1 DEERVNNCISRLKL
15 IEQQRE
21 ELKKKTF
28 ESLQVGEVR
37 KGTVKNIADFGAFI
51 DLGAIDGLSTIT
63 DMSWGRINPPSE
75 MLKIDQEIEVKVL
88 SIDKDKE
95 KIALG
100 LKQKDASP
108 WENIESKY
116 PVGSVHEAE
125 VVNIMSYGAFCK
137 LEAGV

>member
-1 DEERVNNCISRLKL
+1 M
-15 IEQQRE
+15 IEVQRQ
-21 ELKKKTF
+21 ELKRKTF
-28 ESLQVGEVR
+28 EGLTVGEVR

-51 DLGAIDGLSTIT
+51 DLGGIDGLLHIT
-63 DMSWGRINPPSE
+63 DMSWGRIGHPSE

-88 SIDKDKE
+88 SIDPDKE

-116 PVGSVHEAE
+116 PVGS
-125 VVNIMSYGAFCK
+125 ILS
-137 LEAGV
+137 